1 MTATGAGEP
10 RHPMGV
16 VMQRT
21 GLSGDV
27 VRAWERRYGVVSP
40 GRSKGGHR
48 LYSDADVERLRILHR
63 LTLGGRQIGR
73 LAGLSDEELADL
85 LVEDEAAGATAP
97 RRPEA
102 PELTE
107 TLLGEA
113 LDLVHGLDADGL
125 DRVLRRAVLTLST
138 TAFLDDLLGPLLLR
152 IGRAWEGGTLT
163 PAHEH
168 LASAVSARV
177 GGWLLDSF
185 RSEEGA
191 ARLVVCTTAGQ
202 GHDLGALGA
211 AITAAADG
219 WEVRYLGADLPA
231 ADIAAAVRQSDAVAV
246 AISLVYP
253 RNDPTTRREL
263 EALAEALP
271 PGIAII
277 VGGGAADSYADALEA
292 VRAIRLESFEDL
304 RAYLARVAAA

>member
-1 MTATGAGEP
+1 MTSAGDP

-21 GLSGDV
+21 GLTSDV

-40 GRSKGGHR
+40 KRSKGGHR
-48 LYSDADVERLRILHR
+48 LYSDADVERLRVLHR

-73 LAGLSDEELADL
+73 LAGLSDEQLADL

-97 RRPEA
+97 RRPEV
-102 PELTE
+102 PELTAS
-107 TLLGEA
+107 LLEEA
-113 LDLVHGLDADGL
+113 LELVRDLDGEGL

-138 TAFLDDLLGPLLLR
+138 TAFLDGLLGPLLER
-152 IGRAWEGGTLT
+152 IGRAWEDGTLT

-191 ARLVVCTTAGQ
+191 SRLVVCTTTGQ
-202 GHDLGALGA
+202 AHDLGALGA

-219 WEVRYLGADLPA
+219 WHVRYLGADLPA
-231 ADIAAAVRQSDAVAV
+231 HDIATAAAQSGAAAVAV
-246 AISLVYP
+246 SLVHP
-253 RNDPTTRREL
+253 RNDRSTAHEL
-263 EALAEALP
+263 ETLAAALP
-271 PGIAII
+271 PGVALI
-277 VGGGAADSYADALEA
+277 VGGGAADSYSDLLERIRA
-292 VRAIRLESFEDL
+292 VRLDSFEDL
-304 RAYLARVAAA
+304 RAYLSRVAAA